1 MSKIEIFASKKD
13 MDFQPLSPFGVAAQ
27 GSNISDLT
35 DRDIDTLKS
44 TLAHNGFVVFRQQS
58 ASDRDFVDFLA
69 RLGALTFTIGETPV
83 ANQPELNIVTSIGR
97 VRPPRSVFHTDTSYV
112 AQPPAFTALRAVIV
126 PEPDG
131 GTFCFSDQYRAYE
144 TLPIT
149 VRERLAAAQVLHVV
163 SGLTLA
169 AEVESQC
176 WHPLFKTHPISG
188 RVAIFLSTPD
198 RCQAIS
204 GIEAETAQRIVK
216 LLYQHSIRH
225 RRVYVHQ
232 WQLGDILVWDN
243 RCTMHRA
250 ERVQTVGD
258 RLLHRGLVLDAVAEC

>member
-1 MSKIEIFASKKD
+1 MSKIEIFASKD

-27 GSNISDLT
+27 GSNITDLT
-35 DRDIDTLKS
+35 DLDIDGLKS

-83 ANQPELNIVTSIGR
+83 ADRPELNIVTSIGR

-131 GTFCFSDQYRAYE
+131 GTFCFSDQYLAYT
-144 TLPIT
+144 TLPVA
-149 VRERLAAAQVLHVV
+149 VRERLADTQVLHVV

-169 AEVESQC
+169 ADVESQC
-176 WHPLFKTHPISG
+176 WHPLFTTHPISG

-198 RCQAIS
+198 RCPAIS

-225 RRVYVHQ
+225 RRVYVHR

-258 RLLHRGLVLDAVAEC
+258 RLLHRGLVLDTVAR